1 MPDRLALCF
10 SPQGGPI
17 PAEISRVTA
26 ERIIGS
32 NNTEPGVNIDIEFHL
47 FFLVNF
53 YIHYEPPKVGDSAG
67 TT

>member
-10 SPQGGPI
+10 FSIRGAYTLPGKAGLG
-17 PAEISRVTA
+17 RVTV

-47 FFLVNF
+47 FLFGEFL
-53 YIHYEPPKVGDSAG
+53 YILRTS
-67 TT
+67 